1 MIKKIV
7 IIIFI
12 AFFITLI
19 IFISGCI
26 HQTLQSSTELPDDIS
41 NSCINACK
49 DALNSGKDLS
59 SGPCILDPMPIDSD
73 WVCDI
78 VHDPRQ
84 SIDNQPENQCQSYR
98 NGTSHHFIELTPDCK
113 FIRAR

>member
-1 MIKKIV
+1 MKSKYFDIYILTLT
-7 IIIFI
+7 II
-12 AFFITLI
+12 LI